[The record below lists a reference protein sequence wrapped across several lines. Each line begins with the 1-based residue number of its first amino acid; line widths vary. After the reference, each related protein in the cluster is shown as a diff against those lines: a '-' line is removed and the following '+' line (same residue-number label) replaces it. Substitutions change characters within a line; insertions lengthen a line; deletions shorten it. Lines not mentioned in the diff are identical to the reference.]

1 MRKSREAR
9 QNLAHTIFS
18 EFMADREPLLEA
30 KWMNEIL
37 SAQGNVDSL
46 KLPAKIS
53 RREFMDLEVKR
64 RYENPQWY
72 LDVQQMEPAEL
83 QRQFLHMTA
92 LLIKLIA
99 DQNRSLEHLA
109 ALQATHLAMTNEQTP
124 PSLPSQT
131 LSIGASK

>member
-1 MRKSREAR
+1 MKSSLPRE
-9 QNLAHTIFS
+9 IS
-18 EFMADREPLLEA
+18 E
-30 KWMNEIL
+30 
-37 SAQGNVDSL
+37 SL

-83 QRQFLHMTA
+83 QRQLLHMTA
-92 LLIKLIA
+92 LLMKLIA

-109 ALQATHLAMTNEQTP
+109 ALQATQLAMINEQEP
-124 PSLPSQT
+124 SSLPSQT
-131 LSIGASK
+131 LSLGVPK